1 MTLILAVLALVFGLV
16 WLLLPFALFGIKPR
30 LDQQIAELR
39 EIRRAL
45 DRQSPKPAP
54 AHAPV
59 KACRSCSQAMRS
71 EEHTSEL
78 KSLMRIA
85 SAVFGLE
92 KKNKNQ
98 HT

>member
-59 KACRSCSQAMRS
+59 KACRSCSQAMPLHADTCRS
-71 EEHTSEL
+71 EERRVGKECVSTCRSRWSPVH
-78 KSLMRIA
+78 
-85 SAVFGLE
+85 
-92 KKNKNQ
+92 
-98 HT
+98 